1 MRKRNRKKAR
11 EKDKKR
17 KKTLSLKTR
26 QKVIFFFSL
35 KKKKRSF
42 PGDSDGRESAC
53 SAGDPV
59 GSRGGEIP
67 YRRESYSFQYS
78 CLENSMAITPW
89 TEAIVHGVTKS

>member
-1 MRKRNRKKAR
+1 MRNRKKAR

-26 QKVIFFFSL
+26 QKVIFFSL